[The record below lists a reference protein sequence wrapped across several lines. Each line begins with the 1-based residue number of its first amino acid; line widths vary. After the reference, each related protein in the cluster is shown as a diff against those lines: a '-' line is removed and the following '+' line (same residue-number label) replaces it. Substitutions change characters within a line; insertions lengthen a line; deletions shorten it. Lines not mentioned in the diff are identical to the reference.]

1 MRKATNLSDGEFKVM
16 SAIWASEVPMTQA
29 LVMKTINSTLEKKLN
44 VSTYATYLRRIMTKG
59 YLEKRYHGDGHP
71 TYHPTMSRDE
81 YFEQSLR
88 DFCSKWSQDRL
99 FELTLRKL
107 RELPEEQVQE
117 FINSL
122 SK

>member
-29 LVMKTINSTLEKKLN
+29 LVMKTVNNTLEKKLN
-44 VSTYATYLRRIMTKG
+44 VSTYATYLRRIITKG

-81 YFEQSLR
+81 YFDQNLR
-88 DFCSKWSQDRL
+88 EFCAKWSKDKL
-99 FELTLRKL
+99 FELTLNKL
-107 RELPEEQVQE
+107 RQLPEDEVKA
-117 FINSL
+117 FIATL
-122 SK
+122 SE